1 MKVKTKL
8 IISFTAIVALLWLI
22 TILAVNGFNN
32 LHTHFNAAEEN
43 IIPDTITM
51 TEVETLSS
59 EIYREVSEY
68 LYLDIEEAKNSAERK
83 LEALEEIAFTYLPL
97 TAYPGMN
104 EHGKDCI
111 LAGKTYDFYF
121 STVWIIALKERGASI
136 NVLAERD
143 RTMCL
148 PSLLAMQERAGELK
162 AASIGGL
169 AALERSFRTTY
180 ISGLHSIL
188 TAAGFLT
195 LLAIAAAIITTR
207 SIARPLLALREG
219 TGEIAQG
226 NLNFKVATDAKDEIG
241 ELSRAFDKMTMSLS
255 TSMTS
260 IDNLNREIE
269 ERKRAEEKQQAIL
282 TTALDGFWICDLEG
296 KFLEV
301 NNSYC
306 RITGYTREELL
317 EMSIRDIEAVENPE
331 ETARRIKGTVEHG
344 SDRFETKHRRK
355 DGRIIDIEIS
365 VNHWNTG
372 DEEQMFVFVR
382 DITERKQME
391 EEIKESEE
399 KFSAAFL
406 SSPNT
411 MAITTTKDGK
421 FIEVNNSHTTIT
433 GYSLEETLG
442 HTSIE
447 LGLWAKAEDRLRML
461 KIMKEQ
467 GRVFNE
473 EFDFRMKSGEI
484 RNWLFSAEK
493 IDIGGEPCIISI
505 TVDITELKR
514 TEEALRDS
522 EEKFYKVFSAS
533 PDVIAIVRIKDSIFI
548 EVNESFVQLNGYP
561 REEVIGRSAT
571 ELGIWVNEEE
581 RDRILKIMKE
591 EGSVRNEEFQM
602 RTKTGEIRTGLFSA
616 EIINFGGESYSI
628 AITTDI
634 TERKRAEKLQ
644 QDENYVLTLMGQGSE
659 LNVLLDAIVRLGESH
674 NPAIKGSVMLYDPSK
689 ELLFPAAGP
698 SLPASY
704 IKMMENGIPIGPNL
718 GTCGTAAYSRERAV
732 EPDVKNG
739 TIFPQVVAE
748 QVIAHGLFACWSQSI
763 IASNGDLLGTIAN
776 YSEKTGEPTAADL
789 RVLEWSAYIA
799 AVAIERRES
808 EEVLRFSDAAF
819 RSIHEGVIAVDTE
832 EKISHWN
839 EICEQMLGIK
849 ASEAIG
855 RKFTDVIEV
864 AESQVGGFNEV
875 LKSLKTDGYI
885 QDEQLYRTPNG
896 EIWVDVHVQEIRGNG
911 KFYGRVVLATDITQ
925 RKRAEA
931 ELKRALSELEQSSVQ
946 LTATNKEMETFS
958 YSVSHDLRSPLRSI
972 DGFSQA
978 LLEDYNEKL
987 DDNGQDYLKR
997 LRGASQKMGELIDGL
1012 LKLSRLTRSEMH
1024 EEPVDLSSLA
1034 EEVSTRLQE
1043 TQPKR
1048 RTKFVIDKGL
1058 TVNGDPQ
1065 LLRVLIENLFGN
1077 AWKFTGKKRQAK
1089 IEFGSSNNNGKQ
1101 TYFVRDNGAGFDM
1114 TYADKLF
1121 GAFQRLHDNTEFP
1134 GTGIGL
1140 ATVQRI
1146 INRHGGT
1153 IQAEGAEGK
1162 GATFYFTLD

>member
-8 IISFTAIVALLWLI
+8 IISFTVIVALLWLI
-22 TILAVNGFNN
+22 ALYAVNNFGNLDKQFAVIEEEILPGTSALNEAEKYANDAFAEAINYVISNDAAMKEAALLNLEHLKEIEIRYYRYEMEQDRLEAAQRVEGIITDFSLFIVALMDSETQEISAWPPLVNNTSDIPPIHTLQQEIDKIRTQYDEKLEEVKTDFNN
-32 LHTHFNAAEEN
+32 VYNSSVHSLL
-43 IIPDTITM
+43 
-51 TEVETLSS
+51 LS
-59 EIYREVSEY
+59 
-68 LYLDIEEAKNSAERK
+68 
-83 LEALEEIAFTYLPL
+83 
-97 TAYPGMN
+97 
-104 EHGKDCI
+104 
-111 LAGKTYDFYF
+111 AGL
-121 STVWIIALKERGASI
+121 IALI
-136 NVLAERD
+136 
-143 RTMCL
+143 T
-148 PSLLAMQERAGELK
+148 
-162 AASIGGL
+162 
-169 AALERSFRTTY
+169 
-180 ISGLHSIL
+180 
-188 TAAGFLT
+188 
-195 LLAIAAAIITTR
+195 IAAAIITTR
-207 SIARPLLALREG
+207 SIVRPLLALRQG
-219 TGEIAQG
+219 TKEIAQG
-226 NLNFKVATDAKDEIG
+226 NLKYKVGTDAGDEIG
-241 ELSRAFDKMTMSLS
+241 ELSRDFDQMTASLN

-260 IDNLNREIE
+260 IDNLNREIL

-282 TTALDGFWICDLEG
+282 ATAIDGFWISSLEG

-301 NNSYC
+301 NDSYC
-306 RITGYTREELL
+306 RMTGYTREELL
-317 EMSIRDIEAVENPE
+317 EMYVWDVEAKENQGE
-331 ETARRIKGTVEHG
+331 AAGRIKAILGRG
-344 SDRFETKHRRK
+344 SARFETKHRRK
-355 DGRIIDIEIS
+355 DGKIIDIEIS

-372 DEEQMFVFVR
+372 AEGQMFVFVR
-382 DITERKQME
+382 DITERKRAE

-399 KFSAAFL
+399 KFSVAFL

-411 MAITTTKDGK
+411 MAITTVKDGK
-421 FIEVNNSHTTIT
+421 FIEVNNSHTTVT
-433 GYSLEETLG
+433 GYTLEETLG
-442 HTSIE
+442 HTAIE
-447 LGLWAKAEDRLRML
+447 LGLWAKAEDRQRML

-493 IDIGGEPCIISI
+493 IDIGEEPCLISI
-505 TVDITELKR
+505 TTDITELKR
-514 TEEALRDS
+514 TEEALRES
-522 EEKFYKVFSAS
+522 EEKFYKAFSAS
-533 PDVIAIVRIKDSIFI
+533 PDVIAIVSMNDNRFV
-548 EVNESFVQLNGYP
+548 EVNENFIRYNGYP
-561 REEVIGRSAT
+561 REEVIGHTAS
-571 ELGIWVNEEE
+571 ELGIWVNIEE
-581 RDRILKIMKE
+581 RNRIMKILKE

-602 RTKTGEIRTGLFSA
+602 RTKSGEIRTGLFSA
-616 EIINFGGESYSI
+616 EIINFGGEPCSI
-628 AITTDI
+628 VITTDI

-644 QDENYVLTLMGQGSE
+644 KDENYVLTLMGQGAE
-659 LNVLLDAIVRLGESH
+659 INVLLDAIVLLGESH
-674 NPAIKGSVMLYDPSK
+674 NPAIKGSALLYDSSK
-689 ELLFPAAGP
+689 ELLFPAASP
-698 SLPASY
+698 SLPENY
-704 IKMMENGIPIGPNL
+704 IKLMENGIPVGPNL
-718 GTCGTAAYSRERAV
+718 GTCGTAAYSRERV
-732 EPDVKNG
+732 IEPDVKNG

-748 QVIAHGLFACWSQSI
+748 QVIANGLFACWSQPI

-776 YSEKTGEPTAADL
+776 YSEKTGEPSPGDL
-789 RVLEWSAYIA
+789 RVLEWSTHIA

-808 EEVLRFSDAAF
+808 EEALRFSDAAF
-819 RSIHEGVIAVDTE
+819 KSIHEGVIAVDTE
-832 EKISHWN
+832 ETITHWN
-839 EICEQMLGIK
+839 EICEQIFGIK
-849 ASEAIG
+849 SSEAIG

-864 AESQVGGFNEV
+864 VESNVGGFDDA

-896 EIWVDVHVQEIRGNG
+896 EIWVDVHMQEIRGNG
-911 KFYGRVVLATDITQ
+911 EFYGRVVLATDITQ

-931 ELKRALSELEQSSVQ
+931 ELKRALLELKQSSAK
-946 LTATNKEMETFS
+946 LTATNKELETFS

-997 LRGASQKMGELIDGL
+997 LRVASQKMGELIDGL

-1058 TVNGDPQ
+1058 TANGDPQ

-1077 AWKFTGKKRQAK
+1077 AWKFTGKKQQAK
-1089 IEFGSSNNNGKQ
+1089 IEFGSSKNNGKR

-1121 GAFQRLHDNTEFP
+1121 GAFQRLHDGTEFP

-1153 IQAEGAEGK
+1153 IRAEGAEGK
-1162 GATFYFTLD
+1162 GATFYFTLA